1 MPGILTFESN
11 MPIILIVIIIV
22 LVSVYFFLDSKKSK
36 LQIESLEKKT
46 EVIVKEIDNIHLQL
60 HKFFSKM
67 PTSIIPDTPIK
78 SEKQETNDP
87 EPVKVESKSESNVEL
102 SVSDF
107 NKLKKDNDNTNTLK
121 EIESMISDNNN
132 SIIDEGDDTN
142 SDDLSKIPSKLN
154 NNSIIDELNLDDEDD
169 EDNEEDEEDDEDDEV
184 EDVNL
189 SDYDSDKL
197 SEYLEMSVK
206 DLKSKCI
213 EMNLKHSGNKTTLA
227 RRIVENLE

>member
-1 MPGILTFESN
+1 MPGILAFESN

-22 LVSVYFFLDSKKSK
+22 LVSVYFYLDSKKSK
-36 LQIESLEKKT
+36 IQIENLEKKT

-67 PTSIIPDTPIK
+67 PTSIIPDTPMKSEDNDTEPVKEEIK
-78 SEKQETNDP
+78 SENN
-87 EPVKVESKSESNVEL
+87 NVEL

-107 NKLKKDNDNTNTLK
+107 NKLKKDNDNSDTLK
-121 EIESMISDNNN
+121 EIESMISDNNTNN
-132 SIIDEGDDTN
+132 SMLDEGDD
-142 SDDLSKIPSKLN
+142 LSNNKEEISETL
-154 NNSIIDELNLDDEDD
+154 NNSIIDEINLDEEDD
-169 EDNEEDEEDDEDDEV
+169 EVEDDEDDEV

-189 SDYDSDKL
+189 SDSDSDKL

>member
-22 LVSVYFFLDSKKSK
+22 LVSIYFFLDSKKSK
-36 LQIESLEKKT
+36 MQIESLEKKT

-67 PTSIIPDTPIK
+67 PTSIIPDTPMK
-78 SEKQETNDP
+78 SEDNDLEPIKEETKLENTN
-87 EPVKVESKSESNVEL
+87 NVEL
-102 SVSDF
+102 SISDF

-121 EIESMISDNNN
+121 EIKSMISDNNTNN
-132 SIIDEGDDTN
+132 SILDEGG
-142 SDDLSKIPSKLN
+142 DLSNNQEEISENL
-154 NNSIIDELNLDDEDD
+154 NNSIIDEINL
-169 EDNEEDEEDDEDDEV
+169 DEEDDNESINEDDEEDDEV

-189 SDYDSDKL
+189 SDTDSDKL

-227 RRIVENLE
+227 RRIVENL

>member
-1 MPGILTFESN
+1 MPGILAFESN

-22 LVSVYFFLDSKKSK
+22 LVSVYFYLDSKKSK
-36 LQIESLEKKT
+36 IQIENLEKKT

-67 PTSIIPDTPIK
+67 PTSIIPDTSMK
-78 SEKQETNDP
+78 SEDNDP
-87 EPVKVESKSESNVEL
+87 EPVKVEIKSENNNVEL

-107 NKLKKDNDNTNTLK
+107 NNLKKDNDNTDTLK
-121 EIESMISDNNN
+121 EIESMISDNNTNN
-132 SIIDEGDDTN
+132 SILDEGDLSVN
-142 SDDLSKIPSKLN
+142 QKEEISDNL
-154 NNSIIDELNLDDEDD
+154 NNSIIDEINLDDEDD
-169 EDNEEDEEDDEDDEV
+169 EVEDDEDDEV
-184 EDVNL
+184 EDINL
-189 SDYDSDKL
+189 SDSDSDKL

>member
-36 LQIESLEKKT
+36 MQIESLEKKT
-46 EVIVKEIDNIHLQL
+46 DVIVKEIDNIHLQL

-78 SEKQETNDP
+78 SKDNDT
-87 EPVKVESKSESNVEL
+87 EPVKEEIKSENNNVEL
-102 SVSDF
+102 SLSDF
-107 NKLKKDNDNTNTLK
+107 NKLKKDNDNSDTLK
-121 EIESMISDNNN
+121 EIENMISDNNTIVDEGDNTNLDDVSKIPENLNN
-132 SIIDEGDDTN
+132 SIIDE
-142 SDDLSKIPSKLN
+142 I
-154 NNSIIDELNLDDEDD
+154 NLDDEEYD
-169 EDNEEDEEDDEDDEV
+169 EDDEDDEV

-189 SDYDSDKL
+189 SDTDSDKL

>member
-1 MPGILTFESN
+1 
-11 MPIILIVIIIV
+11 
-22 LVSVYFFLDSKKSK
+22 
-36 LQIESLEKKT
+36 
-46 EVIVKEIDNIHLQL
+46 
-60 HKFFSKM
+60 
-67 PTSIIPDTPIK
+67 
-78 SEKQETNDP
+78 
-87 EPVKVESKSESNVEL
+87 
-102 SVSDF
+102 
-107 NKLKKDNDNTNTLK
+107 
-121 EIESMISDNNN
+121 MISDNNN